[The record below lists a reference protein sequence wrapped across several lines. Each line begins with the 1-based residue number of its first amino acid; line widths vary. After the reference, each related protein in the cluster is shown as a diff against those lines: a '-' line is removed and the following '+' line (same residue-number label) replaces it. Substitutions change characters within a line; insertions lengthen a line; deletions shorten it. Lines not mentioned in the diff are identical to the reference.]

1 MMLTKDIIANV
12 DGKKTFSKDDFY
24 RIYMDRDDIAD
35 NLVRK
40 WKEEV
45 RSALSVSVNLVSKME
60 EVYQQALFD
69 ENG

>member
-1 MMLTKDIIANV
+1 MLEKGIIANV
-12 DGKKTFSKDDFY
+12 DAKKNFAKEDLY

-45 RSALSVSVNLVSKME
+45 RGALSVSVNLVSKME
-60 EVYQQALFD
+60 EVY
-69 ENG
+69 E

>member
-1 MMLTKDIIANV
+1 MMLNKDIIANV
-12 DGKKTFSKDDFY
+12 DGKKNFSKEDYY

-45 RSALSVSVNLVSKME
+45 RGALSVSINLVNKME
-60 EVYQQALFD
+60 EVY
-69 ENG
+69 

>member
-1 MMLTKDIIANV
+1 MMLNKDIIANV
-12 DGKKTFSKDDFY
+12 DGKKNFAKDDYY

-45 RSALSVSVNLVSKME
+45 RGALSVSINLVNKME
-60 EVYQQALFD
+60 EVY
-69 ENG
+69 

>member
-1 MMLTKDIIANV
+1 MMLNKDIIANV
-12 DGKKTFSKDDFY
+12 DGKKNFSKEDFY

-45 RSALSVSVNLVSKME
+45 RGALSVSVNLVNKME
-60 EVYQQALFD
+60 EVY
-69 ENG
+69 